1 MLNSKTADKSREM
14 LKDGSDI
21 VSRVLLR
28 DFISVW

>member
-1 MLNSKTADKSREM
+1 MLISKSTDKSREM